1 MAGSAMAQRTTFPTT
16 IVDGDNI
23 FIQDSVLLYDGNGI
37 LSKNTRNTFDDKGNI
52 TMSEQMAW
60 DPIWEMY
67 EYISKTEYEYD
78 GNGNLAKETSYNNIL
93 QGDGSGN
100 IEWQVYNYKD
110 YFWSNGRMDS
120 VLNHRK
126 SNEGEYFVCDKN
138 IRHYDKDG
146 RLTKSETY
154 VRWNIESTLNLS
166 SINEY
171 LDYNKWN
178 KPGCCR
184 ISNMFEGECTSMYM
198 ERYTYDENGNMTV
211 LDNNTVNL
219 EDNSETLRTQTEFE
233 YNSNNQVIKEI
244 FNNTDIYTGE
254 WGPFFRWEFEYNED
268 KTLGIQNYY
277 VYSMDFTESPL
288 YESKKYN
295 WTKINT
301 GSISETSQE
310 GILRITVNSTIDLS
324 YNGKLYR
331 AMLVDLNGR
340 TMQTMTAA
348 GENSCSFTTDNLIP
362 GTYIVVACGDKG
374 NRACKVSVSR

>member
-1 MAGSAMAQRTTFPTT
+1 MAGSAMAQKTTFPTT

-110 YFWSNGRMDS
+110 YFWSNGRIDS
-120 VLNHRK
+120 VVNHKK
-126 SNEGEYFVCDKN
+126 SNEGEFFTCDKN
-138 IRHYDKDG
+138 IRHYDDKG
-146 RLTKSETY
+146 RVTY
-154 VRWNIESTLNLS
+154 IEYYVKWNPQTDMHLS
-166 SINEY
+166 SKKEY
-171 LDYNKWN
+171 FDYNKWD
-178 KPGCCR
+178 KPDRCMM
-184 ISNMFEGECTSMYM
+184 SNINADTCYSAYM
-198 ERYTYDENGNMTV
+198 ERYTYDENGNMTIF
-211 LDNNTVNL
+211 DNNIINL
-219 EDNSETLRTQTEFE
+219 ADNSETLRTQSVFE
-233 YNSNNQVIKEI
+233 YNNNNQVVKEI
-244 FNNTDIYTGE
+244 YNNSDIYTGE
-254 WGPFFRWEFEYNED
+254 WGPFYRWEFEYNED
-268 KTLGIQNYY
+268 GTINTENYH
-277 VYSMDFTESPL
+277 VYNMDFTESPL
-288 YESKKYN
+288 YESQKYN

-301 GSISETSQE
+301 GSISETNQE

-362 GTYIVVACGDKG
+362 GTYIVVTCGDKG